1 MADSKQTS
9 SGSNDSSSG
18 DSGANDLKT
27 EVYSLMIPTINSH
40 ILLPNLS
47 VAEIVPYS
55 NVELFDES
63 ENKAHWFLGHLLWR
77 GMHIPLISVDI
88 IGGAK
93 DPKANKRSRIAIV
106 HTLNG
111 NPDTPYLSIVVQGIP
126 RLSHVT
132 GINMRFVPSDDLAE
146 SEKMQVEVDSVL
158 ASIPDLD
165 RLEEM
170 VIDELATQE

>member
-1 MADSKQTS
+1 MVDSKQTS
-9 SGSNDSSSG
+9 SGST
-18 DSGANDLKT
+18 DSGSSDLKT

-55 NVELFDES
+55 NVELFTES
-63 ENKAHWFLGHLLWR
+63 DGKALWFLGHLLWR

-111 NPDTPYLSIVVQGIP
+111 NHDTPYLAIVVQGIP

-132 GINMRFVPSDDLAE
+132 AINMQFVPAEDLAE
-146 SEKMQVEVDSVL
+146 SEKMQVEVDSIS

-170 VIDELATQE
+170 VIDELATQAS

>member
-1 MADSKQTS
+1 MADSKITDTS
-9 SGSNDSSSG
+9 DSNTS
-18 DSGANDLKT
+18 DLKK

-55 NVELFDES
+55 NVELFVES
-63 ENKAHWFLGHLLWR
+63 DGKAQWFLGHLLWR
-77 GMHIPLISVDI
+77 GMNVPLLSVDI

-111 NPDTPYLSIVVQGIP
+111 NHDTPYIAIVVQGIP

-132 GINMRFVPSDDLAE
+132 AVNMRFVPSEDLAE

-170 VIDELATQE
+170 VIEELATQAQ

>member
-1 MADSKQTS
+1 MANSKSTGADS
-9 SGSNDSSSG
+9 SNSNS
-18 DSGANDLKT
+18 

-40 ILLPNLS
+40 ILLPNLG
-47 VAEIVPYS
+47 VAEIVPYN
-55 NVELFDES
+55 NVELFVQSD
-63 ENKAHWFLGHLLWR
+63 NKAKWFLGYLLWR
-77 GMHIPLISVDI
+77 GMNIPLISVDI

-93 DPKANKRSRIAIV
+93 DAQANKRSRIAVV

-111 NPDTPYLSIVVQGIP
+111 SHDTPYLAIVVQGIP

-132 GINMRFVPSDDLAE
+132 AVNIRFIPSKNLVD
-146 SEKMQVEVDSVL
+146 SEKMQVEVDSIS

-170 VIDELATQE
+170 VIEELATEV

>member
-1 MADSKQTS
+1 MVDSKQTS
-9 SGSNDSSSG
+9 SGST
-18 DSGANDLKT
+18 DSGSSDLKT

-55 NVELFDES
+55 NVELFTES
-63 ENKAHWFLGHLLWR
+63 DGKALWFLGHLLWR

-111 NPDTPYLSIVVQGIP
+111 N
-126 RLSHVT
+126 HF
-132 GINMRFVPSDDLAE
+132 RFRYILDFYTKCIKTLLYI
-146 SEKMQVEVDSVL
+146 KR
-158 ASIPDLD
+158 ASIKLN
-165 RLEEM
+165 
-170 VIDELATQE
+170 A